1 MWSIS
6 RGADDI
12 LEWFGWTDSCEAVG
26 VFGWADGCASLAWEA
41 GGAPATSPDM
51 AGLEVSVA
59 TATEDVLTAE
69 VVVPIVDVF
78 VAQAS
83 NSGGVEVS
91 SSRRAMAVSL
101 RDQSCFRRLA
111 ACGALLRVETSMQR
125 EAAFVL

>member
-6 RGADDI
+6 RGVDDAPG
-12 LEWFGWTDSCEAVG
+12 WFGWADCCEAVDVFGWADGCEAVG
-26 VFGWADGCASLAWEA
+26 VFDWADGCASLAWEA
-41 GGAPATSPDM
+41 GGAPATS
-51 AGLEVSVA
+51 LVVA
-59 TATEDVLTAE
+59 
-69 VVVPIVDVF
+69 
-78 VAQAS
+78 
-83 NSGGVEVS
+83 VS